1 MQTTRIIQLCG
12 EDFDKVTRDGLTLVD
27 FWAPWCGP
35 CRMQS
40 AVLEDLASTMGDS
53 VRVAKVN
60 VDEER
65 VLAARFRVSAIPL
78 LVLLK
83 DGWELTRLVG
93 YQQKADIERTINGFR
108 NIWNGHRRLK

>member
-1 MQTTRIIQLCG
+1 MHTTQIIQLRG
-12 EDFDKVTRDGLTLVD
+12 DGFDEATRDGLTLVD

-35 CRMQS
+35 CRMQG
-40 AVLEDLASTMGDS
+40 AVLDELASTMGDS

-60 VDEER
+60 VDEEPE
-65 VLAARFRVSAIPL
+65 LAARFRVSAIPL

-93 YQQKADIERTINGFR
+93 YQQKVDIERTINGFK
-108 NIWNGHRRLK
+108 NLWNSQRKLK